1 MDAHI
6 PWQLLSKKYEEYFS
20 QISDAIAPL
29 PTNPQLLFLELTVTR
44 PGTEAHPIGQ
54 TYRVNGG
61 LAGEGSDEVGMEH
74 NTVQVDEE
82 EFIAGLPEPTKTIV
96 RIVLEKY
103 ADFSEALNPTTSRR
117 RPRWEP
123 TLGVTTASLADG
135 VGSLAYL
142 NRTTVYT
149 KCMHCRKC
157 KDKVVTHTY
166 THILL
171 GKVWNC
177 TAKKCGRW

>member
-1 MDAHI
+1 MDARI

-29 PTNPQLLFLELTVTR
+29 PTSPQLIFLELTVTR

-61 LAGEGSDEVGMEH
+61 LAGEASDEVGMEH

-82 EFIAGLPEPTKTIV
+82 EFIAGLPEPTKTIMRV
-96 RIVLEKY
+96 VLEKY

-117 RPRWEP
+117 RLHWEP
-123 TLGVTTASLADG
+123 TLGVTTASLSGG
-135 VGSLAYL
+135 VGSPVYI
-142 NRTTVYT
+142 NRLTGIT
-149 KCMHCRKC
+149 KCIHCPKC
-157 KDKVVTHTY
+157 PNTKPKQRYV
-166 THILL
+166 HILM
-171 GKVWNC
+171 GKVWCC
-177 TAKKCGRW
+177 TKKEC